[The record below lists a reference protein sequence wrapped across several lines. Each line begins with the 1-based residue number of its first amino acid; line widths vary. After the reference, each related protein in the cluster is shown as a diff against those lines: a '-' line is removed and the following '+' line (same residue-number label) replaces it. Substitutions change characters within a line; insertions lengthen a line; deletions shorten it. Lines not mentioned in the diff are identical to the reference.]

1 MSDSIEEKE
10 EMKNRD
16 LSPAMVE
23 KMTRPKKTWFIQRTG
38 DGFIFACEEEE
49 AWKTL
54 TNRSTWARHDFKIL
68 GVSDGTT
75 YARFINES
83 KGKAREIH
91 SKIVE
96 VENEVN
102 KYRKTEEKFVFEDLL
117 DLTDPKVL
125 KVKSIIA
132 EYDGKLDVMN
142 KEYSDMT
149 KNVAQSAFD
158 AELKAAIDGGSRQFP
173 GNCDIMTPGA
183 SEQERAKIIKQ
194 MPV

>member
-1 MSDSIEEKE
+1 
-10 EMKNRD
+10 MKNRD

-23 KMTRPKKTWFIQRTG
+23 KMTKPKKTWFIQRTG

-75 YARFINES
+75 YAKFINES

-96 VENEVN
+96 VEAEVN

-117 DLTDPKVL
+117 DLTDPKVI
-125 KVKSIIA
+125 KVRSIIA
-132 EYDGKLDVMN
+132 EYDGRLEIMN

-149 KNVAQSAFD
+149 KNVAESAFK
-158 AELKAAIDGGSRQFP
+158 AELKAAIDGGSKQFP
-173 GNCDIMTPGA
+173 GNHDILTPGA
-183 SEQERAKIIKQ
+183 SEQERSKILNK
-194 MPV
+194 MNGL

>member
-1 MSDSIEEKE
+1 
-10 EMKNRD
+10 MKNRD

-23 KMTRPKKTWFIQRTG
+23 KMTKPKKTWFIQRTG

-75 YARFINES
+75 YAKFINES

-96 VENEVN
+96 VEAEVN

-125 KVKSIIA
+125 KVRSIIA
-132 EYDGKLDVMN
+132 EYDGRLEIMN

-149 KNVAQSAFD
+149 KNVAESAFK
-158 AELKAAIDGGSRQFP
+158 AELQAAIDGGSKQFP
-173 GNCDIMTPGA
+173 GNHDILTPGA
-183 SEQERAKIIKQ
+183 SEQERSKILNK
-194 MPV
+194 MNGL